1 MNQIKNLLNK
11 TFCFDIDGVIC
22 STNCDYND
30 AIPNQKIIDKIN
42 QLYNMGHIIII
53 NTSRGYK
60 SGIDWRELT
69 TKQLTKWNVNYTKL
83 LFTKPSA
90 DYYIDDRNIS
100 IENILNYEL

>member
-1 MNQIKNLLNK
+1 MNQMEKLLNK

-42 QLYNMGHIIII
+42 YLHNIGHNIII

-60 SGIDWRELT
+60 SGIDWGDFT
-69 TKQLTKWNVNYTKL
+69 KKQLEKWGVNYNKL

-100 IENILNYEL
+100 IENIINYEL